1 MTFAA
6 PPNPVPRDSFFAPAN
21 RATKEDIES
30 LAHRALSDPI
40 LQIVFDAIGGY
51 VMVLDKHRQ
60 IVVANDELME
70 LLKADPDSSLI
81 GLRPGE
87 ALHCVN
93 STRGPN
99 GCGTSRQCRH
109 CGAVATILSAQAMGK
124 VADGQCTLS
133 YVRDG
138 TPHLVDFRVRVSP
151 LKLGDT
157 EVYIA
162 VFQDISAL
170 KWAELQQRMFLHDLA
185 NVAMG
190 LSGWSE
196 VLTTETTT
204 EVATRIV
211 ELARQLS
218 ENLNS
223 QRLLLQCESGE
234 FHPSLRVL
242 PIETLVTDLKD
253 LFEPL
258 ATARNCQFIVNHVHG
273 PSKLRTD
280 GTLLLRVL
288 GNLVKNAFEASPAG
302 KNVTITIQTV
312 DEQTEFVVHNIGTI
326 PERAAQQ
333 LFKRRF
339 STKGQSRGLGI
350 YAVQVF
356 GEQYLGGHVEFES
369 TEESGT
375 FFRFTLPDQPT
386 LTKPAPRE

>member
-6 PPNPVPRDSFFAPAN
+6 PPNPVPLDSYFAPAE
-21 RATKEDIES
+21 RATSEDIET

-60 IVVANDELME
+60 IIVANDELLEM
-70 LLKADPDSSLI
+70 LKADKEGSLV

-87 ALHCVN
+87 ALNCVN
-93 STRGPN
+93 ATRGPN

-109 CGAVATILSAQAMGK
+109 CGAVATILSAQSMGK
-124 VADGQCTLS
+124 VADGQCTIS

-151 LKLGDT
+151 LKLGDA
-157 EVYIA
+157 EVYVA
-162 VFQDISAL
+162 VFQDISAV

-196 VLTTETTT
+196 VLATETPT

-234 FHPSLRVL
+234 FHPSLRDL
-242 PIETLVTDLKD
+242 PIETLITDLKD
-253 LFEPL
+253 LFDPL
-258 ATARNCQFIVNHVHG
+258 ATARNCQFIVNHANS
-273 PSKLRTD
+273 PCTLRTD
-280 GTLLLRVL
+280 RTLLLRVL
-288 GNLVKNAFEASPAG
+288 GNLVKNAFEASPIG
-302 KNVTITIQTV
+302 KNVTVTIRSL
-312 DEQTEFVVHNIGTI
+312 DEQTEFIVHNIGTI
-326 PERAAQQ
+326 PERAAKQ

-369 TEESGT
+369 AEETGT
-375 FFRFTLPDQPT
+375 FFRFNLPNQPT